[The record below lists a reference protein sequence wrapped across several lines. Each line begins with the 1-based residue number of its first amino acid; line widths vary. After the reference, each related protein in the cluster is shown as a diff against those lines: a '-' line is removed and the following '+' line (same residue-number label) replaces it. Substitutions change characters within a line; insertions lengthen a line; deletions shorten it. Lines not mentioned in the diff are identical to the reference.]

1 MKISV
6 LTLFPEMFHS
16 PLKSSLIGKAIERGI
31 IQVELINLRDFA
43 LDKHKQVDDY
53 PFGGGAG
60 MVIKADVALRALE
73 ELHRTNPEVRT
84 ILMSPAGKILNQEM
98 ARELA
103 GEKSLLLLCGHYEGF
118 DERVLT
124 QIDDQVSIGD
134 YILTGGEMA
143 ALVLIEVVARLIPG
157 VLGSEKSIDD
167 ESFSDGLLEYPQ
179 YTRPRQVGDLEVP
192 EVLLSGNHEQIRRWR
207 KKESIRKTL
216 LARPDLLIKKHLD
229 EEEKGYL
236 MEILFS
242 GDGGDQQ

>member
-6 LTLFPEMFHS
+6 LTLFPEMFAS
-16 PLKSSLIGKAIERGI
+16 PLKSSLIGKAIEREI
-31 IQVELINLRDFA
+31 LQIEVINLRDYA

-60 MVIKADVALRALE
+60 MVIKADVTLRALGD
-73 ELHRTNPEVRT
+73 LQWTNPEART

-103 GEKSLLLLCGHYEGF
+103 GEKDLLLLCGHYEGV

-124 QIDDQVSIGD
+124 RVDDQVSIGD

-167 ESFSDGLLEYPQ
+167 ESFNNGLLEYPQ
-179 YTRPRQVGDLEVP
+179 YTRPRQVRELEVP
-192 EVLLSGNHEQIRRWR
+192 AVLLSGNHEEIRRWR

-216 LARPDLLIKKHLD
+216 LVRPDLLMKKRLD
-229 EEEKGYL
+229 EEERGYL

-242 GDGGDQQ
+242 GDGGEEP

>member
-6 LTLFPEMFHS
+6 LTLFPEMFES
-16 PLKSSLIGKAIERGI
+16 PLRSSLIGKAIERGI
-31 IQVELINLRDFA
+31 IQVEVINLRDFA
-43 LDKHKQVDDY
+43 LDKHKQADDY

-60 MVIKADVALRALE
+60 MVIKADVTLRALE
-73 ELHRTNPEVRT
+73 ELHRTNPEART

-124 QIDDQVSIGD
+124 EVDDQISIGD

-143 ALVLIEVVARLIPG
+143 ALVLIEVTARLVPG

-167 ESFSDGLLEYPQ
+167 ESFSEGLLEYPQ
-179 YTRPRQVGDLEVP
+179 YTRPRQVGELEVP
-192 EVLLSGNHEQIRRWR
+192 AVLLSGNHEEIRRWR

-216 LARPDLLIKKHLD
+216 LARPDLLIKKNLD
-229 EEEKGYL
+229 EEERGYL